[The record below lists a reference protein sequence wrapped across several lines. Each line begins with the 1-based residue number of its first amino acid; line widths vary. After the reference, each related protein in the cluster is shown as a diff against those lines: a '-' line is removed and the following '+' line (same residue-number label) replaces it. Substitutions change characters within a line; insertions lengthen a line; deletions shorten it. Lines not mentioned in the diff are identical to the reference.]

1 MNKID
6 YLAIIPA
13 RAGSKRIKN
22 KNLLKINKKPL
33 FNYTLRSALKTR
45 KIKKIII
52 TTNINKLLKK
62 NSKKI
67 FYIKRPEYLCKD
79 DSSTESAILH
89 ALKIFNTHNEIK
101 IQNIILLQPT
111 SPFRNHQDITKAIKK
126 FETGKY
132 KSLLSVYE
140 SKFFLW
146 TIRKKRSFLPL
157 NYNLKKRMRGQSI
170 KNFFIENGAIFIFK
184 YKNFLKHKNR
194 LFKPIGFS
202 KMSKKNSLEIDSRE
216 DFLLAKSLK
225 N

>member
-22 KNLLKINKKPL
+22 KNLLKIKKKPL

-79 DSSTESAILH
+79 NSSTESAILH

-111 SPFRNHQDITKAIKK
+111 SPFRNHQDINNAIKK

-132 KSLLSVYE
+132 NSLLSVYE

-157 NYNLKKRMRGQSI
+157 NYNLKKRMRGQSM

>member
-1 MNKID
+1 MNEID

-22 KNLLKINKKPL
+22 KNLIKINKVPL
-33 FNYTLRSALKTR
+33 FNYTLRSALKTK

-52 TTNINKLLKK
+52 TTNIKKLIKK

-67 FYIKRPEYLCKD
+67 FYVERPKYLCKD
-79 DSSTESAILH
+79 NSSTESAMLH
-89 ALKIFNTHNEIK
+89 ALKTFNNKKDTIIK
-101 IQNIILLQPT
+101 NIILLQPT
-111 SPFRNHQDITKAIKK
+111 SPFRDHQDIINSINK
-126 FETGKY
+126 FEKGKY
-132 KSLLSVYE
+132 NSLLSVYE

-146 TIRKKRSFLPL
+146 TLRKKRSFLPL
-157 NYNLKKRMRGQSI
+157 NYNLKKRVRGQNM

-184 YKNFLKHKNR
+184 YKNFLKYKNR
-194 LFKPIGFS
+194 LFKPIGYS

>member
-111 SPFRNHQDITKAIKK
+111 SPFRNHQDINKAIKK

-132 KSLLSVYE
+132 NSLLSVYE

-157 NYNLKKRMRGQSI
+157 NYNLKKRMRGQSM